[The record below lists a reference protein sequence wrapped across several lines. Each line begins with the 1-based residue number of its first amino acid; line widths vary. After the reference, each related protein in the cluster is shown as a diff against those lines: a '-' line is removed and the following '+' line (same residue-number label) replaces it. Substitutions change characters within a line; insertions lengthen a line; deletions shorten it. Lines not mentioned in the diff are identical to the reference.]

1 MYVCMYVWMFVWMY
15 MCLYVCVCLFVCLS
29 VYMYECRKVGMP
41 IFTIIPRTRVGYE
54 LFDSERGAELQVS

>member
-1 MYVCMYVWMFVWMY
+1 MFVWMY